1 MVYKHWSIFE
11 QSSRSDKMDCD
22 RNYHSL
28 PHSLPPIRF
37 ITKFKIPL
45 FHRNFWNRH
54 VSLFQMF
61 FVAILRILG
70 KPFPCFLSSLEGKL
84 GVKCTDTE
92 VLAALPPIRAN
103 GKPRESSN
111 CTFWSWEVSRQ
122 DLMAWAAHGHSSPV
136 LVVAKNFNYA
146 TNYGNGKSASN
157 QLHFLVESKG

>member
-1 MVYKHWSIFE
+1 MTETIIQYPIHYLPSDLSLSSKFLCFTGTFE
-11 QSSRSDKMDCD
+11 IAMFP
-22 RNYHSL
+22 Y
-28 PHSLPPIRF
+28 
-37 ITKFKIPL
+37 FKC
-45 FHRNFWNRH
+45 
-54 VSLFQMF
+54 F

-136 LVVAKNFNYA
+136 MVVAMNLNYA
-146 TNYGNGKSASN
+146 TNYGNGKSARN